1 MSRTKFSK
9 HFRDSLKVLEI
20 IFRIRAMFLWF
31 QNCCTT
37 FLKLF
42 IDEKR
47 KLFCFYKKRRGYQRL
62 FKGWKGGPWLLH
74 ESQKKFWDLQS
85 KIGSV
90 RLFTMFWRLVW
101 YHSRGHTTKIDFGKR
116 PRLKKEQK
124 PLRECPFE
132 IIGFTCWPKFLSEN
146 IAQNVL

>member
-1 MSRTKFSK
+1 MKIISSTFKVSRKCLENFVRGISIDGIFSEILFYKHLGYFWFKKRSFEEISFLKMSRTKFTK
-9 HFRDSLKVLEI
+9 HFRHTLKVLEMV
-20 IFRIRAMFLWF
+20 FRIRAMFLWF

-74 ESQKKFWDLQS
+74 ESQKTFWGLQS

-90 RLFTMFWRLVW
+90 RLFKMF
-101 YHSRGHTTKIDFGKR
+101 
-116 PRLKKEQK
+116 
-124 PLRECPFE
+124 
-132 IIGFTCWPKFLSEN
+132 
-146 IAQNVL
+146 